1 MKSPVRRSLMRMMLA
16 LLLAAGFCLAAGQN
30 ATAAAGRQPAAQAPG
45 RPTDRTRAPT
55 SGASYYLYQEVDLS
69 AYAAAI
75 DAGSA
80 KINATGW
87 LVNNE
92 CVQSWEDRNYM
103 QVLLYD
109 GDDSPI
115 DSYDTGEISQHGSW
129 EQHGLTNYTI
139 PTGARLLK
147 ACPFNMSAG
156 TQKPTVAAT
165 PPRSARPRPCR
176 KRCGRP
182 ATGASGI

>member
-1 MKSPVRRSLMRMMLA
+1 MRMMLA

-129 EQHGLTNYTI
+129 EQHGLTKCRQVHRNQQL
-139 PTGARLLK
+139 PQLHLDQHAHGRAARGVDGRLPGRL
-147 ACPFNMSAG
+147 AYEG
-156 TQKPTVAAT
+156 
-165 PPRSARPRPCR
+165 RS
-176 KRCGRP
+176 G
-182 ATGASGI
+182 SFQ